1 MRKKRI
7 FVLII
12 VFIGIALVCFSVDLS
27 RFRNSKNTL
36 FTPIV
41 IQYKDGGTEVR
52 LGLGYSV
59 VSWHRLAIR
68 MENGEEVR
76 GVETGKELLL
86 FPKCY
91 TALLANKMKPSKE
104 LLFSIE
110 E

>member
-1 MRKKRI
+1 MRKRQVI
-7 FVLII
+7 VLIL
-12 VFIGIALVCFSVDLS
+12 VFIGIALVCFAVDLF
-27 RFRNSKNTL
+27 RFRNSKSTL
-36 FTPIV
+36 FTPIL

-52 LGLGYSV
+52 IGLGYSV
-59 VSWHRLAIR
+59 VSWHRLAVR

-91 TALLANKMKPSKE
+91 AALFANKMKPSKE